1 MTITEYVESLLRN
14 CKRYPSEAFL
24 HQAYGAINY
33 HIMAREHNPKED
45 NELYERWE
53 TEWKP
58 EFEKLIWGI

>member
-14 CKRYPSEAFL
+14 CKRCPNEAFL
-24 HQAYGAINY
+24 HQAYGAVNY
-33 HIMAREHNPKED
+33 HIMTREHNPKED
-45 NELYERWE
+45 NELCERWE